1 MAVLQ
6 KNVLDVRL
14 LGLDEKANRR
24 ASIAGTIVDG
34 GNWTMNKDG
43 TVEKRPGLSALA
55 MLDTSGASVT
65 EGRELAS
72 LNDELVLSNGRK
84 LYSREPST
92 GKWITKGNSAI
103 ERLDINSVLATEY
116 VCNGVDS
123 RLSMDTAQIGRYL
136 LTVAAGK
143 DDAGA
148 SKAGWVLTDSTT
160 GEILTPWASTNGFA
174 DGWSVGTDGHTAAP
188 SFVAFLWLNGSIRA
202 YVWSPSNGFRTVD
215 SMTALLNTGNSTAVD
230 PNQYTL
236 THPLTPA
243 PFAVQL
249 IGDGVWL
256 LAQQTTDGLLN
267 VYRVTLTAGTWA
279 VSAPVNVAT
288 INTVNAASIAWAYN
302 PGAATAHVVTCGSTT
317 YPFDLYYAEIT
328 CATGALVAARTY
340 VEPSSW
346 SGTHRC
352 RGVTGFSLG
361 AIPFFFFDVEHV
373 TAPSERAVWMWTP
386 GSADVTCVLKDSGLA
401 SHAFQ
406 TRLHDADEIDL
417 TICNQSTWQPSAFVI
432 RLHVSGASWTSFSI
446 GAFLHNGDYA
456 GRPMVQRLPHFAF
469 GSALALGVYNNPISL
484 GGPGTVLL
492 KMATLTSGKDPSVDN
507 LAPVSAS
514 APCQIADT
522 LLLPGAVLKAYD
534 GAHVTEAIF
543 LLGPETI
550 TAVESAKGK
559 KFTAQTS
566 STELT
571 TGNPPANASTY
582 TQSGL
587 EVIFETS
594 AADTPAAPW
603 PAGTVTLDF
612 WAKIVN
618 PSSGATYLLDRG
630 YGSETLKLLSSPGQ
644 LTYQASTLSP
654 LSLTANWQHL
664 TYDVPVKLVNTQAG
678 DVLEIDLQAT
688 SSLAGD
694 TAILAI
700 AVGGSMAP
708 TFTTPWPVIEAGT
721 REYCA
726 VAKWSDS
733 KGRIQRSQVCPSV
746 SQSNAGGR
754 ANAVTV
760 AMANITERDPLTNID
775 PRISSAEIE
784 IYRTAVSS
792 TIFYLVGSVKNVVNG
807 DDVVFMDYSPDTDI
821 TANEQL
827 YTTGNVVGNWPP
839 IGCNLVASHQGRIFA
854 ATAAGEVFFSAY
866 AQGGEGLSF
875 ASEYQIETEHIG
887 RNLTALLSLDTTLV
901 IATANSYAT
910 LTGIGPESNGT
921 PSYDTPS
928 LFGSGVGPYSQR
940 TCARIPEGIVMPTAH
955 GVQLLDRGLSLEN
968 IGQQVVDSMPGG
980 LNWYSSAYHPTKH
993 QARLF
998 GNSSTIIYDWT
1009 LAAPSGRTAQFMK
1022 WQYAA
1027 DIRASAVAA
1036 GVLYVLGSD
1045 GVAYASDV
1053 GYSDGAN
1060 PYGEWIHLS
1069 VISPNGPNAWGRV
1082 YAMRLAC
1089 NLVASGVLK
1098 VGFNPEE
1105 GNLGSSDYTTIT
1117 AGVNGLQHVV
1127 AKPMRGRCSSMT
1139 IYIGESAA
1147 SSTYGFVLNAIG
1159 LLVGNLGGLGRLP
1172 VSNRMTRSAT

>member
-24 ASIAGTIVDG
+24 TSIAGTIVDG

-65 EGRELAS
+65 GGRELAS

-103 ERLDINSVLATEY
+103 ELLDINSVLATEY

-143 DDAGA
+143 DDDGT

-160 GEILTPWASTNGFA
+160 DELLTPWASVAA
-174 DGWSVGTDGHTAAP
+174 DGWSVGTDGHVAAS
-188 SFVAFLWLNGSIRA
+188 SFVAFSSLGGTITAW
-202 YVWSPSNGFRTVD
+202 VWSPSNGFRTVAIC
-215 SMTALLNTGNSTAVD
+215 SILLTSGNTTAVD
-230 PNQYTL
+230 PNAYTM

-249 IGDGVWL
+249 VGDSTWL
-256 LAQQTTDGLLN
+256 LAHQNGAGYLT
-267 VYRVTLTAGTWA
+267 VYRVTLTAGTFALSSPVTVEGVGSDSA
-279 VSAPVNVAT
+279 V
-288 INTVNAASIAWAYN
+288 SIAWAYN
-302 PGAATAHVVTCGSTT
+302 AGAATAHLCACAHGGQA
-317 YPFDLYYAEIT
+317 PLDLYYAEVT
-328 CATGALVAARTY
+328 CATGGLVAARTY
-340 VEPSSW
+340 VGPASW
-346 SGTHRC
+346 PGTHTC
-352 RGVTGFSLG
+352 RGMTGICLG
-361 AIPFFFFDVEHV
+361 ASPYFFFDVDYV
-373 TAPSERAVWMWTP
+373 QIPAALRGVWMWTL
-386 GSADVTCVLKDSGLA
+386 GAADVTSVLKDSGLA

-406 TRLHDADEIDL
+406 TQLHDADEIDL

-618 PSSGATYLLDRG
+618 PSSGATYLLNRG
-630 YGSETLKLLSSPGQ
+630 YGSEALKLYSSPGYFA
-644 LTYQASTLSP
+644 YQASTLSP

-694 TAILAI
+694 TALLAI

-708 TFTTPWPVIEAGT
+708 TFTTPWPVIETGT

-733 KGRIQRSQVCPSV
+733 RGRIQRSQVTPAI
-746 SQSNAGGR
+746 SQANAGGR
-754 ANAVTV
+754 ANAVTISMV
-760 AMANITERDPLTNID
+760 NITERDPLTNLD
-775 PRISSAEIE
+775 PLISSAEIE
-784 IYRTAVSS
+784 IYRTAVDAA
-792 TIFYLVGSVKNVVNG
+792 IFYLVGSVKNVVNG
-807 DDVVFMDYSPDTDI
+807 DDVLFLDYSPDTEI
-821 TANEQL
+821 TANEEL
-827 YTTGNVVGNWPP
+827 YTTGGTVENWPP

-854 ATAAGEVFFSAY
+854 R
-866 AQGGEGLSF
+866 
-875 ASEYQIETEHIG
+875 H
-887 RNLTALLSLDTTLV
+887 
-901 IATANSYAT
+901 
-910 LTGIGPESNGT
+910 
-921 PSYDTPS
+921 
-928 LFGSGVGPYSQR
+928 
-940 TCARIPEGIVMPTAH
+940 
-955 GVQLLDRGLSLEN
+955 
-968 IGQQVVDSMPGG
+968 
-980 LNWYSSAYHPTKH
+980 
-993 QARLF
+993 
-998 GNSSTIIYDWT
+998 
-1009 LAAPSGRTAQFMK
+1009 
-1022 WQYAA
+1022 
-1027 DIRASAVAA
+1027 
-1036 GVLYVLGSD
+1036 
-1045 GVAYASDV
+1045 
-1053 GYSDGAN
+1053 
-1060 PYGEWIHLS
+1060 
-1069 VISPNGPNAWGRV
+1069 
-1082 YAMRLAC
+1082 
-1089 NLVASGVLK
+1089 
-1098 VGFNPEE
+1098 
-1105 GNLGSSDYTTIT
+1105 
-1117 AGVNGLQHVV
+1117 
-1127 AKPMRGRCSSMT
+1127 CS
-1139 IYIGESAA
+1139 
-1147 SSTYGFVLNAIG
+1147 
-1159 LLVGNLGGLGRLP
+1159 R
-1172 VSNRMTRSAT
+1172 